1 LLARESVVKLVL
13 AMGAL
18 AHGSTPDALKAHIA
32 SEIAKWQSV
41 REKAGIAQEQ

>member
-1 LLARESVVKLVL
+1 
-13 AMGAL
+13 MGARV
-18 AHGSTPDALKAHIA
+18 HGSTPDALKAHIA